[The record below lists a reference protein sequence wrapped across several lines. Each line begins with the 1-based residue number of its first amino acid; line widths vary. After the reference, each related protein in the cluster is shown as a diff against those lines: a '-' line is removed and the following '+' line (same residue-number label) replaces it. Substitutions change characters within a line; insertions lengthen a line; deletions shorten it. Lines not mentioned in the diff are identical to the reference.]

1 MRKTGFTMIPNSLIL
16 DERLSNDAKLLFC
29 YIRSLSPNFRTLR
42 NSNLKSKLGLSINTL
57 QKCKEELVKH
67 KYLVIKRLSSANYY
81 ELRLP
86 KNYAISMSKSDQS
99 PYPKTTQHYKY
110 KNNISNTIIKKGSKG
125 FKKLKGFKSDD

>member
-1 MRKTGFTMIPNSLIL
+1 MKKSGFTMVPNSLIL

-57 QKCKEELVKH
+57 QKCKEELVQH

-81 ELRLP
+81 DLRLP
-86 KNYAISMSKSDQS
+86 KNRVVSMSNSTQS
-99 PYPKTTQHYKY
+99 PYPKTTQYYKD
-110 KNNISNTIIKKGSKG
+110 NTTINNTIIKKGSKR

>member
-1 MRKTGFTMIPNSLIL
+1 MIPNSLLL

-29 YIRSLSPNFRTLR
+29 YIRSLSPNYRTLR

-81 ELRLP
+81 DLRLT
-86 KNYAISMSKSDQS
+86 KNYATSMSKSDQS
-99 PYPKTTQHYKY
+99 PYPKTTQYYKD
-110 KNNISNTIIKKGSKG
+110 NTINNNTITNKVSKR

>member
-1 MRKTGFTMIPNSLIL
+1 MIPNSLLL

-29 YIRSLSPNFRTLR
+29 YIRSLSPNYRTLR

-57 QKCKEELVKH
+57 QKCKEELVKQ

-81 ELRLP
+81 DLRLP
-86 KNYAISMSKSDQS
+86 KNRVVRVSNSTQS
-99 PYPKTTQHYKY
+99 AYPKTTQYYKDNTI
-110 KNNISNTIIKKGSKG
+110 NNNTIINKGSKR

>member
-1 MRKTGFTMIPNSLIL
+1 MRKTGFTMIPNSLLL

-29 YIRSLSPNFRTLR
+29 YIRSLSPNYRTLR

-67 KYLVIKRLSSANYY
+67 KYLVIKRLSSANNY

-86 KNYAISMSKSDQS
+86 KNRVMRVSNSTQS
-99 PYPKTTQHYKY
+99 AYPKTTQHYKG
-110 KNNISNTIIKKGSKG
+110 NTINYNTNSYKGSKR

>member
-1 MRKTGFTMIPNSLIL
+1 MRKTGFTMIPNSLLL

-29 YIRSLSPNFRTLR
+29 YIRSLSPNYRTLR

-81 ELRLP
+81 DLRLP
-86 KNYAISMSKSDQS
+86 KNRVVRVSNSTQS
-99 PYPKTTQHYKY
+99 AYPKTTQYYKDNTI
-110 KNNISNTIIKKGSKG
+110 NNNTIINKGSKR

>member
-1 MRKTGFTMIPNSLIL
+1 MIPNSLIL

-57 QKCKEELVKH
+57 QKCKEELVQH

-81 ELRLP
+81 DLRLP

-99 PYPKTTQHYKY
+99 PYPKTTQYLK
-110 KNNISNTIIKKGSKG
+110 SNTINYNNNYNKGSKR

>member
-29 YIRSLSPNFRTLR
+29 YIRSLSPNYRTLR

-57 QKCKEELVKH
+57 QKCKEELVQH

-81 ELRLP
+81 DLRLP
-86 KNYAISMSKSDQS
+86 KNYAMSMSKSDQS

-110 KNNISNTIIKKGSKG
+110 KNNYNNTIINKGSKR